1 MTYGI
6 GCVRPV
12 AVIDLKFHFNKF
24 KLKSVG
30 RELNSL
36 CLDLKAFERR
46 LTEYIHCLQPATG
59 RWRSKLPNAF

>member
-1 MTYGI
+1 MKAKRCFCCDHKTVIINKEGMTYGI

-12 AVIDLKFHFNKF
+12 AVINIKFHFNKF
-24 KLKSVG
+24 KLASIG

-46 LTEYIHCLQPATG
+46 LT
-59 RWRSKLPNAF
+59 

>member
-6 GCVRPV
+6 VRPV
-12 AVIDLKFHFNKF
+12 TVIDVKFHFNKF
-24 KLKSVG
+24 KLESVG